1 MIMNR
6 NGSKSVILHE
16 RIVLDFNIC
25 MVAAVLYLLSVA
37 ESMLAKL

>member
-1 MIMNR
+1 MNM
-6 NGSKSVILHE
+6 NGNASKSVILRE

-37 ESMLAKL
+37 ELMLAKL

>member
-1 MIMNR
+1 MIMNG
-6 NGSKSVILHE
+6 NASKSLILRE
-16 RIVLDFNIC
+16 RNVLDFNIC